1 VRARAWRFSEADRR
15 RLVAVAASIGLPW
28 DHTTTTTTTTTTTV
42 AFVALVQGVAVL
54 PLSPLRRRSA

>member
-1 VRARAWRFSEADRR
+1 VRAQAWRFSEADQR

-28 DHTTTTTTTTTTTV
+28 DHSTTTTTTTTV